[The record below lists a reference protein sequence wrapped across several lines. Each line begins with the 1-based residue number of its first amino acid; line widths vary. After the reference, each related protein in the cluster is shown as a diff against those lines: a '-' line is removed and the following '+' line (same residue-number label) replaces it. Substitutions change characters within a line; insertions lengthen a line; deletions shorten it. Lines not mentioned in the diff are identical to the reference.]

1 MKNLFWNAAVL
12 AAAICLLP
20 ACSSEDD
27 DEILERQSQSGF
39 PVLRKSAEAQPVLV
53 CGGSATT
60 TATIGPCNV
69 KVSASWSLYD
79 APLGS
84 AVQPEGTLSIGA
96 FPAGGGNQYTCIIET
111 KSSSLTKGSVSA
123 SGTIKVR
130 DAFAT
135 PPEKGDENYPF
146 GNTIPGELDYQIVG
160 SASFSLTGGNGYG
173 TLSIQ

>member
-1 MKNLFWNAAVL
+1 MKKLIFNAAFL
-12 AAAICLLP
+12 TAAVCLLP

-27 DEILERQSQSGF
+27 DEMLERQSQSGF
-39 PVLRKSAEAQPVLV
+39 PTLRKSAEAEPVLV

-69 KVSASWSLYD
+69 KANASWSLYD
-79 APLGS
+79 APPGS

-96 FPAGGGNQYTCIIET
+96 FPAGGGNQYTCIVEV
-111 KSSSLTKGSVSA
+111 KKSSLTKGSVSA

-135 PPEKGDENYPF
+135 PPKPGDSF
-146 GNTIPGELDYQIVG
+146 GNNIPGELDYQIVG

-173 TLSIQ
+173 TLSVQ